1 MDCDVAAISLPGEE
15 AGTFRVYALD
25 FPGGKGHVNEE
36 LIVSPGPNDPGKRA
50 FETLKPVIGTVADA
64 PDPGCEILRI
74 SYR

>member
-1 MDCDVAAISLPGEE
+1 MRWIFRAA
-15 AGTFRVYALD
+15 RDY
-25 FPGGKGHVNEE
+25 VNEE

-64 PDPGCEILRI
+64 PDAGCEILRS